1 MSLSHVLD
9 TDICIYIAKKRPK
22 TVAQRLASMPV
33 GSVGMSMVT
42 YGELRYG
49 AEKSARKPE
58 NLAVLER
65 LRQLIPVLEPS
76 ASVGE
81 TYGKLRAGLERAGQM
96 IGNNDL
102 WIAAHA
108 AALGV
113 TLVTNNMREFGRV
126 PGLKVENWAE

>member
-1 MSLSHVLD
+1 MSLTHVLD
-9 TDICIYIAKKRPK
+9 TDICIYIAKTRPK
-22 TVAQRLASMPV
+22 AVAQRLASMPV

-49 AEKSARKPE
+49 AEKSARRPE

-65 LRQLIPVLEPS
+65 LCEIIPVLEPG

-81 TYGKLRAGLERAGQM
+81 SYGELRAGLEKAGQM

-108 AALGV
+108 SALGV
-113 TLVTNNMREFGRV
+113 TLVTNNVRKFGRV
-126 PGLKVENWAE
+126 PGLEVENWAE